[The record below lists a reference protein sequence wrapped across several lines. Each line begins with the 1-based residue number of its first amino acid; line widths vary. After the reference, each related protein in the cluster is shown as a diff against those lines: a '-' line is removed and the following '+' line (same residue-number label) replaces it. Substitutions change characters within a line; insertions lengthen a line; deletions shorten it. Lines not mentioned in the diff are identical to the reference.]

1 MPPKSSIDLC
11 ILPMLRLFPKIHIE
25 SMTEIDDV
33 VPATATKIG
42 ARKFFSLIF
51 MNSATFF
58 NVIKIASLV
67 QSSIESK
74 LQEVNCKILMINS
87 FSVFNEK
94 NYPP

>member
-1 MPPKSSIDLC
+1 MPPKSSIELF
-11 ILPMLRLFPKIHIE
+11 ILRILRLFPKIHIE
-25 SMTEIDDV
+25 SMTEMDDG

-42 ARKFFSLIF
+42 ARKFFSFKF
-51 MNSATFF
+51 MHSATFF

-87 FSVFNEK
+87 FSVFN
-94 NYPP
+94 